1 MESLGPLALVHAV
14 VVLAS
19 AAGLL
24 AITAADRGCPA
35 DAGAGP
41 ALAAVVLAWTLL
53 TAGGG
58 GVALVAALLLARTRS
73 AALPPWW
80 GRALAGALGGLVLVA
95 LTWSGLVGLCAG

>member
-1 MESLGPLALVHAV
+1 MSSLGPLALLHAV

-35 DAGAGP
+35 DAGTGP
-41 ALAAVVLAWTLL
+41 AMAAVVLAWTLL

-58 GVALVAALLLARTRS
+58 GVALVAALLVARTRS
-73 AALPPWW
+73 AALPCGGAARW
-80 GRALAGALGGLVLVA
+80 RARWAA
-95 LTWSGLVGLCAG
+95 WSSSR